1 MCWSSRWIADSL
13 FGAERRRATKGE
25 IVQTAD
31 ARIKARIDAYREEKQ
46 SGGWSP
52 LFFQVTATEF
62 KSGRSD
68 APRRFPPPKLVAALS
83 RPIVIPESC
92 YQSPT
97 ESEREVIPMPV
108 MQPPTGPIEISDPN
122 NVPELFI
129 NGPFNVIN
137 MGGMVQITFTTVRP
151 NTNDLFSGNS
161 APGFGGTVAC
171 RLLMPAELA
180 QQLVRT
186 LADNLIKAADQSA
199 GTAGPAQTQ
208 HRFSG
213 NGER

>member
-1 MCWSSRWIADSL
+1 MAI
-13 FGAERRRATKGE
+13 
-25 IVQTAD
+25 
-31 ARIKARIDAYREEKQ
+31 
-46 SGGWSP
+46 
-52 LFFQVTATEF
+52 
-62 KSGRSD
+62 
-68 APRRFPPPKLVAALS
+68 
-83 RPIVIPESC
+83 
-92 YQSPT
+92 
-97 ESEREVIPMPV
+97 
-108 MQPPTGPIEISDPN
+108 MQFPTGPIEISDPN

-151 NTNDLFSGNS
+151 DANDVFARKSD
-161 APGFGGTVAC
+161 PKFQGTVIC

-199 GTAGPAQTQ
+199 GTVAPARTQ
-208 HRFSG
+208 QNRFSG